1 MIKFSLLGCLK
12 LKPFDEEEDARI
24 AGSVYWSSGFLSTAI
39 AVNAFLSVGALLF
52 VVFGMSDA
60 SIKVSLLVLAI
71 SSVVSGLEWN
81 AGLKA
86 RALNQLFSTALIL
99 GGLLFFANAA
109 SLQSK

>member
-1 MIKFSLLGCLK
+1 MKFSLIGCLR
-12 LKPFDEEEDARI
+12 LKPFDEEADASI
-24 AGSVYWSSGFLSTAI
+24 AGSVYWGSGFLSTAI
-39 AVNAFLSVGALLF
+39 AVNAFLSIGALLLA
-52 VVFGMSDA
+52 VFGMPDA

-99 GGLLFFANAA
+99 CGLLFFANAA
-109 SLQSK
+109 SLKSK